1 MRIIGFN
8 FKKVIVERK
17 SDLKGKLEVKTHMD
31 IKSIE
36 KENLDIAG
44 DILRLFFVYNIDY
57 TPNHAALSFEGSVL
71 LKPDKKQN
79 TGKILK
85 EWKSKKLSEDIR
97 LLIFNFVMTKC
108 NLKALQ
114 LEEDFSLPPHIPLP
128 RISKTA
134 EGNATYAG

>member
-17 SDLKGKLEVKTHMD
+17 SDLKTKMEIKTHMD
-31 IKSIE
+31 IKGVE

-44 DILRLFFVYNIDY
+44 EILRVFFIYNIDY
-57 TPNHAALSFEGSVL
+57 TPDHAALSFEGSVL

-79 TGKILK
+79 ISKILK
-85 EWKSKKLSEDIR
+85 EWKSKKLPEDMR

-128 RISKTA
+128 RISKSP
-134 EGNATYAG
+134 EGKATYTG